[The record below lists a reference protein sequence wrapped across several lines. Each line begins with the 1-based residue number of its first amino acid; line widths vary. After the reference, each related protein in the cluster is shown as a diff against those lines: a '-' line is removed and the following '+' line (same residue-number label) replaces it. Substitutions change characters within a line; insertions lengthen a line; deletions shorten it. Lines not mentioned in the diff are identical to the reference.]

1 MGGRPGRPAR
11 VRRFGRRMAALLTL
25 ALAVAA
31 CSLPAPSSTGAG
43 PDDLV
48 WAVGGAAAA
57 PGGTNDKVTK
67 LYAEQ
72 DSSRPAVKLVR
83 LPDAADLQR
92 EQMAYELQAQS
103 STFDILGLDVIWT
116 GEFAVNGWIEK
127 IEDRRGDLDGV
138 VLDSALQSA
147 LHEGEVWAA
156 PFNTNA
162 GFLYYRSDLVD
173 QPPKTWDELATM
185 AKEIGD
191 QEGIGGYVGQGFQYE
206 GLVVNYLEYVWGAGG
221 GLVNDQGTEATLT
234 ENDAGQKA
242 LEFMQTAMSDGVYA
256 PGFNTMKE
264 EEGRNVFQNGEA
276 VFMRNWPYA
285 YALMQGG
292 DEENPTKIKGKFDI
306 APLPTFAGEGTV
318 SSLGGF
324 NLAVNAFS
332 DKKEQAKDFIV
343 WAATDPEAQKL
354 MAEDSLPPVRQ
365 DVYDELQDDPVMKLL
380 SEVLPQSKPRPPV
393 PSYNFLSQEIQ
404 QAVFPAYNG
413 DADPGETIQQL
424 SNEINGELEG

>member
-1 MGGRPGRPAR
+1 
-11 VRRFGRRMAALLTL
+11 MAALLTL

>member
-1 MGGRPGRPAR
+1 VSP
-11 VRRFGRRMAALLTL
+11 VGRRGPLSGRVARRITAVVVLALL
-25 ALAVAA
+25 AAA

-57 PGGTNDKVTK
+57 PGGTNDKVAK
-67 LYAEQ
+67 LYTEQ
-72 DSSRPAVKLVR
+72 DSSRPAVKLAQ
-83 LPDAADLQR
+83 LPEAADQQR

-103 STFDILGLDVIWT
+103 PTFDILGLDVIWT

-127 IEDRRGDLDGV
+127 IEDRRGDLEGV

-147 LHEGEVWAA
+147 LYQDEVWAA

-173 QPPKTWDELATM
+173 QPPTTWDELAQM
-185 AKEIGD
+185 AQEIGQ
-191 QEGIGGYVGQGFQYE
+191 QEDIGGYVGQGFQYE

-221 GLVNDQGTEATLT
+221 ELVSENGEEAVLPQD
-234 ENDAGQKA
+234 DAGQRA
-242 LEFMQTAMSDGVYA
+242 LEFMQESQSNGTYA

-264 EEGRNVFQNGEA
+264 EEGRNTFQSGNA

-292 DEENPTKIKGKFDI
+292 DEENPTQVDGKFDI
-306 APLPTFAGEGTV
+306 APLPTFTGDGTV
-318 SSLGGF
+318 SALGGF
-324 NLAVNAFS
+324 NLAVNAYS
-332 DKKEQAKDFIV
+332 EKQDQAKDFVV
-343 WAATDPEAQKL
+343 WAATDPDAQRIL
-354 MAEDSLPPVRQ
+354 AEDALPPVRQ
-365 DVYDELQDDPVMKLL
+365 DTYDQLKDDPVMSLL

-393 PSYNFLSQEIQ
+393 PAYNFLSQDIQ
-404 QAVFPAYNG
+404 QSIFPAYNG
-413 DADPGETIQQL
+413 SAPVGPT
-424 SNEINGELEG
+424 INGLNDELNNDLKG